1 MATLKMV
8 KPDTKGRITL
18 GHLAEGVSRFAVSKD
33 EFNRIILEPYVEIPA
48 KEKWLFDNPKAL
60 AQVKQGLK
68 DSAEG
73 RLYDKGSF
81 SQYLEDKA
89 D

>member
-1 MATLKMV
+1 MTTLKMV
-8 KPDTKGRITL
+8 KPDAKGRITL
-18 GHLAEGVSRFAVSKD
+18 GHLADGISRFAVSKD
-33 EFNRIILEPYVEIPA
+33 EFDRIILEPFIEIPA

-60 AQVKQGLK
+60 AKVRQGLE

-73 RLYDKGSF
+73 RTYNKGSF
-81 SQYLEDKA
+81 SQYLEDEA